1 MFYFG
6 VNLLIIY
13 IIRITQKKRTK
24 NLMGGMCWRTPH
36 TWETANTLRK
46 VQVTKN
52 REMQFQQKKSEKG
65 NWREMVVPL
74 LFCET
79 SNTLLMS
86 VSMVVATVRNTL
98 HYGLELVH
106 TWGMESLRRLRSPFC
121 EKRFAWYAEPGDTR
135 FLQGIA
141 PGEFRFEP
149 YVPGNQEQG
158 SKLVLRCLE
167 NFEYFI
173 EPKGV
178 NCLRFLFSIIY
189 VGCSARWTLCT
200 CLNQRF
206 PFACIYLKTFIYLVL
221 HCLVK

>member
-1 MFYFG
+1 MKAVIKEYIYNLFYFG

-121 EKRFAWYAEPGDTR
+121 EKRFAC
-135 FLQGIA
+135 F
-141 PGEFRFEP
+141 
-149 YVPGNQEQG
+149 V
-158 SKLVLRCLE
+158 
-167 NFEYFI
+167 
-173 EPKGV
+173 
-178 NCLRFLFSIIY
+178 
-189 VGCSARWTLCT
+189 
-200 CLNQRF
+200 
-206 PFACIYLKTFIYLVL
+206 VL
-221 HCLVK
+221 HLLVIRACSGAATSTRWFCTPWDVPKNHTSHGSVADVTDLVALLR

>member
-1 MFYFG
+1 
-6 VNLLIIY
+6 
-13 IIRITQKKRTK
+13 
-24 NLMGGMCWRTPH
+24 
-36 TWETANTLRK
+36 
-46 VQVTKN
+46 
-52 REMQFQQKKSEKG
+52 
-65 NWREMVVPL
+65 
-74 LFCET
+74 
-79 SNTLLMS
+79 
-86 VSMVVATVRNTL
+86 
-98 HYGLELVH
+98 
-106 TWGMESLRRLRSPFC
+106 MESLRRLRSPFC

-189 VGCSARWTLCT
+189 VGCSAR
-200 CLNQRF
+200 
-206 PFACIYLKTFIYLVL
+206 
-221 HCLVK
+221 